1 MRLNSTASRQS
12 SYMLHGTRLSQLCGI
27 KPATLSPCSRC
38 VRCACRHQTSL
49 SHMSAVQG
57 LQMPTTQGTGTWL
70 LHNHTCNHNHT
81 YTNDDYR
88 LQISTSSEVPREIEC
103 CNELS
108 YLCAGSLPEHSVPLP
123 NHHEQHTSDVVLPCQ
138 FARLVRSN
146 DKCAI
151 LASVGPVAQRYYC
164 RSETVT
170 DLADV
175 PHLSDE
181 TQLDCL
187 CRFQVWTLILC
198 ITVLASS
205 RVTRVWM
212 PSYQR
217 KRTLLPWSSQAS
229 SGSNTNLYY
238 THRSLVPM
246 IV

>member
-1 MRLNSTASRQS
+1 MMTIDCKFPPAQRSYEKLNVA
-12 SYMLHGTRLSQLCGI
+12 M
-27 KPATLSPCSRC
+27 K
-38 VRCACRHQTSL
+38 
-49 SHMSAVQG
+49 
-57 LQMPTTQGTGTWL
+57 
-70 LHNHTCNHNHT
+70 
-81 YTNDDYR
+81 
-88 LQISTSSEVPREIEC
+88 
-103 CNELS
+103 LS
-108 YLCAGSLPEHSVPLP
+108 YLCSGSLPEQSVPLP
-123 NHHEQHTSDVVLPCQ
+123 KYHEQHTSDSVLPIFYGGYEATTNAQ
-138 FARLVRSN
+138 FWLQLDLWHN
-146 DKCAI
+146 HC
-151 LASVGPVAQRYYC
+151 YC
-164 RSETVT
+164 RSATVT

-175 PHLSDE
+175 PHVSDE
-181 TQLDCL
+181 RQMDCL